1 MTKEHSKNPWPTK
14 MAMQQIYSEHL
25 WGSNGDLFY
34 SGEGSHNQELIAPY
48 IKSVRSFLRSL
59 NSPITLCDLGCGDF
73 NIGKQLVSTVYKY
86 IAVDIVPELIA
97 FNRENFAYPNVEFR
111 CLDLSKDLLPQGDCA
126 LLRQVLQHLSN
137 SEIIEIV
144 KKLDDYS
151 YVILTEHLPQGEFI
165 ANKDQISGQGIRLK
179 RQSGVNILKEPFG
192 LKVKE
197 ARVLLKQKAIPF
209 EGYLVTTLFQLH

>member
-1 MTKEHSKNPWPTK
+1 M
-14 MAMQQIYSEHL
+14 
-25 WGSNGDLFY
+25 
-34 SGEGSHNQELIAPY
+34 
-48 IKSVRSFLRSL
+48 
-59 NSPITLCDLGCGDF
+59 
-73 NIGKQLVSTVYKY
+73 
-86 IAVDIVPELIA
+86 
-97 FNRENFAYPNVEFR
+97 EFR

-151 YVILTEHLPQGEFI
+151 YVILTEHLPQGEFM